1 MARNRSATP
10 PLDATRQSVSPPPQK
25 HSSRRE
31 QRKAI
36 LTEKLNELTASFNA
50 NMRPHYD
57 AQAAAIQMD
66 IQLILR
72 ADAYQNKPL
81 EDDPE
86 QVSKLTHEAVRD
98 QLPPVAEGDFVAGA
112 GKMYS
117 EFVNKVNDVME
128 ERDIALTQLA
138 VSDSPLRCSPLR
150 FVKIK
155 NAIEELTICRPS
167 IRTACL
173 SYILDINFK

>member
-1 MARNRSATP
+1 MTP
-10 PLDATRQSVSPPPQK
+10 PLDMMRQSASPPPQK

-31 QRKAI
+31 QRKAL
-36 LTEKLNELTASFNA
+36 LTEKLNEMTASFNA

-86 QVSKLTHEAVRD
+86 HVSKIIHEAVRD
-98 QLPPVAEGDFVAGA
+98 QLPAVAEGDFAAGA

-117 EFVNKVNDVME
+117 EFVNKVNDAME
-128 ERDIALTQLA
+128 ERDVTLAQLSVSEALAIAL
-138 VSDSPLRCSPLR
+138 
-150 FVKIK
+150 
-155 NAIEELTICRPS
+155 
-167 IRTACL
+167 
-173 SYILDINFK
+173 